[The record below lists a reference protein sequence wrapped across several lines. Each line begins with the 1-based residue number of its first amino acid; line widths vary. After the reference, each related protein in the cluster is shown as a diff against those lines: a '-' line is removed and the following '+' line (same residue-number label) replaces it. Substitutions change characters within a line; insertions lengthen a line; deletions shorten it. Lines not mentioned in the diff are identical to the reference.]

1 MNALRRQTGE
11 AVVTIF
17 IIAAIALLALGI
29 WAAVEDS
36 RKWEA
41 FKVARNCKFVAH
53 VRGSTHVGMSTSGNM
68 VVMGESDKTGWLCDD
83 GVTYYR

>member
-1 MNALRRQTGE
+1 MAEKGE
-11 AVVTIF
+11 AVVTAI
-17 IIAAIALLALGI
+17 IIAAVALLALAI
-29 WAAVEDS
+29 WAVVEDS

-41 FKVARNCKFVAH
+41 FKVAHNCKVVAH
-53 VRGSTHVGMSTSGNM
+53 VRGSTHVGMSSSGNM